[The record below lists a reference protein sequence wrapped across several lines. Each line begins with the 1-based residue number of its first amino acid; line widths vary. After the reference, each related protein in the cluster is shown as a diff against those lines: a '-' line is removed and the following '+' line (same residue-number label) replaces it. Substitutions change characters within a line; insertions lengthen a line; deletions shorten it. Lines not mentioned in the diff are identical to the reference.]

1 VTDGRPEGGR
11 SAPARAGEATSGC
24 SERTQFFERLV
35 DRAAADVAMEEIPD
49 LFSGEAVF
57 GGLQSLEDAIGV
69 SDSNDIHLLSL
80 TASLRNAIMAVVTV
94 RNLPEETHRALRMQA
109 ARHGRST
116 EAEIRAILQRA
127 VQPEV
132 RTRIG
137 QQLAAFGKKHGGLD
151 LEVDRDPRSTEAAD
165 FG

>member
-1 VTDGRPEGGR
+1 MADQRAAGLPRPAPVKRQVAAPRELGFS
-11 SAPARAGEATSGC
+11 SAWPNG
-24 SERTQFFERLV
+24 
-35 DRAAADVAMEEIPD
+35 AAADVAMEEIPD